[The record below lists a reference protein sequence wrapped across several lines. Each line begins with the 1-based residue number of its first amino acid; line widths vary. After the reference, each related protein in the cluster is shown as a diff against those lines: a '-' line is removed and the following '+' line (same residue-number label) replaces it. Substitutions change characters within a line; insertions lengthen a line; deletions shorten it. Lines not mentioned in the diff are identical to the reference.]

1 MKQADF
7 VGGSMFGWKLSMH
20 LYTRSVP
27 EIFEFRR
34 RGFKATFSAIV
45 MASWLALISPV
56 YAVSIDWDNLGVGNL
71 TSIATGQVAQSL
83 DDAGNCVITPPFT
96 DCEVEATITW
106 ELNNDG
112 NGGQLDC
119 GFGANSCVRYYNDQI
134 GGITDGDLR
143 LGVNATAADGG
154 DDDMRMCVEFNRE
167 VEGLQFD
174 VLDIDDASWDD
185 SVEITY
191 VPFVNSTPILAR
203 ADLVNAIAFG
213 DVTTGTDPNHVI
225 AHDPANAAPDNEVLG
240 WGAIQNPPAGNANA
254 GDDGGNVSI
263 DFGTQQVGGFCI
275 RYFAGP
281 NSNGNPGFQWIAL
294 SQLTWTTTLPVDL
307 AHVDSSK
314 IGRFLTVEW
323 STSAESFNL
332 GFNLWGEKDGEWF
345 ALTRNM
351 LASNAV
357 DSMKQQSYEKRVR
370 LSRELSD
377 ITQFGLSSV
386 DALGNEEFYGPFTV
400 GERYGEAVL
409 PAPIDWQSTVAQ
421 HAERMQARGF
431 TLHNGRWKRTS
442 SSSHVD
448 AVTVRADVDFSE
460 SGIARVN
467 HRDLLAA
474 GLDLRGV
481 HKNQIAVSHRGNA
494 IVRRIGKTVRGVFG
508 EDSYIDFYAAP
519 LDQELALYNSKNTFQ
534 ISQEPNLVRRARAI
548 NVDDPATKVS
558 SFSAQT
564 KIENDAL
571 YLNLS
576 KAGSPWMEKSY
587 GLGAVKTTEL
597 LLPLPEGYL
606 PGTDLSLEV
615 NLHGGFDHPA
625 IEDDHLLKIHVN
637 GQEQA
642 AHQWAG
648 IAPATIEVPVSA
660 SVLSTDEQ
668 NIVTLEGVSNSAGF
682 ALQYLDNYSIQYAV
696 DRSALIGM
704 QGFTLG
710 QDGDHLEFLR
720 AEVSGAQ
727 AYAVDDTGNFVRL
740 RRTHAINSQATDR
753 ASRRLVQYAR
763 SSDENA
769 RYYVLKDEDFLSPVA
784 ITSVAILPTL
794 TPQADLYIIAH
805 PSFIGEELQ
814 AYADHKTALGI
825 TTEIVDYSLLRE
837 QIGHGFNDP
846 FVIREFL
853 RAQQASVYGS
863 SALLVG
869 GHSFD
874 YLDLTGQGSISFIPT
889 AYRQSSVIAYSPTDT
904 PFTDTNGDGL
914 SDVPIGRWPVRTLDD
929 LSNIIAKSTAWGN
942 GEGLASSDSVLLL
955 AEKQDLNNGI
965 SFSQQLDDLSARFD
979 PTNEHQGGFW
989 GSVTR
994 LYAADFLDSETPNAD
1009 HKFAMQSELES
1020 GHGLTVFNGHG
1031 STNSWTYSG
1040 LFRVSD
1046 IDQIQDQGKAS
1057 IYFPLACYTTYY
1069 ESISNDTLAHQL
1081 LFKPN
1086 GGAVMIVGAAT
1097 LGDYTSN
1104 GRIFDRV
1111 MQFQV
1116 DKGTHLGRALMLA
1129 KQAIKGRDEEASNLW
1144 TMLGDPTLRFNSD
1157 YVKPAPVSEGVG
1169 EVED

>member
-1 MKQADF
+1 
-7 VGGSMFGWKLSMH
+7 MFGWKLSMH
-20 LYTRSVP
+20 SYTRSTS
-27 EIFEFRR
+27 EINEFRR
-34 RGFKATFSAIV
+34 WGYKAMFGAIV
-45 MASWLALISPV
+45 MAGWLALVAPAH
-56 YAVSIDWDNLGVGNL
+56 AVSIDWDNLGFANQ
-71 TSIATGQVAQSL
+71 TNIATGQVAESL
-83 DDAGNCVITPPFT
+83 DDAGNCTVSPPFT
-96 DCEVEATITW
+96 DCEVEATVTW

-119 GFGANSCVRYYNDQI
+119 GFGANNCVLFYNDQI

-167 VEGLQFD
+167 VEGLQFE

-191 VPFVNSTPILAR
+191 TPFVNSTPILAR
-203 ADLVNAIAFG
+203 TDLINAVAFG
-213 DVTTGTDPNHVI
+213 DITTGTDPNHVI
-225 AHDPANAAPDNEVLG
+225 EHNPTNPAPDNEVLG
-240 WGAIQNPPAGNANA
+240 WGAIQPAGGNAIA
-254 GDDGGNVSI
+254 ADDGGNVSI

-281 NSNGNPGFQWIAL
+281 NSTANPSFQWIAL

-314 IGRFLTVEW
+314 VGRFLTVEW

-345 ALTRNM
+345 ALTRNF
-351 LASNAV
+351 LPSNV
-357 DSMKQQSYEKRVR
+357 IDSIKPQSYQRRVR
-370 LSRELSD
+370 LSRELRD
-377 ITQFGLSSV
+377 INKFGLSSV

-400 GERYGEAVL
+400 GESYGDAVL
-409 PAPIDWQSTVAQ
+409 PAPIDWQSTGAQ
-421 HAERMQARGF
+421 HAQRMQAKGF
-431 TLHNGRWKRTS
+431 ALHNGRWKKVRDS
-442 SSSHVD
+442 SQLD
-448 AVTVRADVDFSE
+448 AATVRADIDFST
-460 SGIARVN
+460 SGVARV
-467 HRDLLAA
+467 HHQDLLNA
-474 GLDLRGV
+474 GLDLAGV

-494 IVRRIGKTVRGVFG
+494 VVRRIGKAVRGVFG
-508 EDSYIDFYAAP
+508 KDSYIDFYAAP
-519 LDQELALYNSKNTFQ
+519 LDQDLALYNSKNTFQ
-534 ISQEPNLVRRARAI
+534 ISQEPSLVRQARAI
-548 NVDDPATKVS
+548 KADNPTAKVS
-558 SFSAQT
+558 SFSAIS
-564 KIENDAL
+564 KVENDAL

-576 KAGSPWMEKSY
+576 KSGSPWMDKSY
-587 GLGAVKTTEL
+587 GLGAVKTAEL
-597 LLPLPEGYL
+597 LLPIPEGYL
-606 PGTDLSLEV
+606 SGSDLSLEV

-625 IEDDHLLKIHVN
+625 IEDDHLVRILVN
-637 GQEQA
+637 GEEQA

-648 IAPATIEVPVSA
+648 IAAATIEVPVSA
-660 SVLSTDEQ
+660 SLLSNDEQ
-668 NIVTLEGVSNSAGF
+668 NVVTLEGVSNSAGF
-682 ALQYLDNYSIQYAV
+682 ALQYLDNYSMQFAV
-696 DRSALIGM
+696 EQTAVIGM
-704 QGFTLG
+704 QGFSVG
-710 QDGDHLEFLR
+710 QAGDHLEFTR

-727 AYAVDDTGNFVRL
+727 AYAIDDAGNLVRL
-740 RRTHAINSQATDR
+740 RRTRATNSEASDV
-753 ASRRLVQYAR
+753 ASRRVVQYAR

-769 RYYVLKDEDFLSPVA
+769 RYYILKNEDFLSPMAV
-784 ITSVAILPTL
+784 TSVSITPSL

-814 AYADHKTALGI
+814 AYADHKRALGI
-825 TTEIVDYSLLRE
+825 TTEIVDYGLLSE
-837 QIGHGFNDP
+837 QIGFGFNDP

-853 RAQQASVYGS
+853 RIQEAALHGS

-869 GHSFD
+869 GHTFD
-874 YLDLTGQGSISFIPT
+874 YLDLSGQGSISFIPT

-904 PFTDTNGDGL
+904 PFTDTNDDGL
-914 SDVPIGRWPVRTLDD
+914 SDVPIGRWPVRTTDD
-929 LSNIIAKSTAWGN
+929 LNIIIAKSTAWGN

-965 SFSQQLDDLSARFD
+965 SFSQQLDDLSARYD

-989 GSVTR
+989 GNVTR
-994 LYAADFLDSETPNAD
+994 LYASDYLESETPNAD
-1009 HKFAMQSELES
+1009 HKSAMISELEA

-1046 IDQIQDQGKAS
+1046 IDQIQDQDKAS

-1069 ESISNDTLAHQL
+1069 ESISNNTLAHQL
-1081 LFKPN
+1081 LFKPS

-1111 MQFQV
+1111 MQYQI
-1116 DKGTHLGRALMLA
+1116 DQGTHLGQALMLS
-1129 KQAIKGRDEEASNLW
+1129 KQAIKGRDEEAANLW
-1144 TMLGDPTLRFNSD
+1144 AMLGDPTLRFNSD
-1157 YVKPAPVSEGVG
+1157 YVKPSPVADEVG
-1169 EVED
+1169 EASD